1 MPTKK
6 KKVTEVRDAKQLSDF
21 IKDKSAKYMLAISI
35 FDDDEK
41 QIHSS
46 VFTKDFPIGDMDQS
60 LKDMAQCVNSVYQS
74 EQRMLKQP
82 DNVQSEHTANLMK

>member
-1 MPTKK
+1 MTTK

-21 IKDKSAKYMLAISI
+21 IKNKSSKYMLAISI
-35 FDDDEK
+35 FDDDDK
-41 QIHSS
+41 KIHSS

-60 LKDMAQCVNSVYQS
+60 LKDMARCVNSVYES

-82 DNVQSEHTANLMK
+82 DNVQSEHTAYLFK

>member
-1 MPTKK
+1 MTTK

-21 IKDKSAKYMLAISI
+21 IKNKSSKYMLAISI
-35 FDDDEK
+35 FDDDDK
-41 QIHSS
+41 KIHSS

-60 LKDMAQCVNSVYQS
+60 LKDMARCVNSVYQS

-82 DNVQSEHTANLMK
+82 DNVQSEHTANLIK